1 MYLHKCVERYY
12 VYFPEKKEVDTFFK
26 HVISF
31 ELIAKRITAD
41 DPRKIASKRGKYETQ
56 FATSDSCEMAD

>member
-1 MYLHKCVERYY
+1 M
-12 VYFPEKKEVDTFFK
+12 YFPEKKEVDTFFK

>member
-26 HVISF
+26 HIISF
-31 ELIAKRITAD
+31 ELIAERITAD
-41 DPRKIASKRGKYETQ
+41 DPCKIASNRGKYETQ
-56 FATSDSCEMAD
+56 FATPDSCEMDD